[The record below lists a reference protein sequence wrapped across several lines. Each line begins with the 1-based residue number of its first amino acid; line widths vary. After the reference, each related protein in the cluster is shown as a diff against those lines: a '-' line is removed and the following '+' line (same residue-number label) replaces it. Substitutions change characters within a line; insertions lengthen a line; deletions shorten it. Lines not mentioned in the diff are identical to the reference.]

1 MGEFSSSDTSE
12 SSVPV
17 SVSTVQIFIS
27 SPEIYLKKTNK
38 PLSHPMCSGV
48 LSCTETQEY
57 WNGGGKGLPEKLLN
71 TLARNAGHKSRHA
84 DETHAMIWHLA

>member
-27 SPEIYLKKTNK
+27 SPEIYLQKTNK

-57 WNGGGKGLPEKLLN
+57 WNGGGRGYLRNCLTHWQEMQDTNPDMQMKL
-71 TLARNAGHKSRHA
+71 
-84 DETHAMIWHLA
+84 MP